1 MIIDQQAP
9 TMKHRT
15 RLETTNDAHILLTA
29 KHSLGILA
37 SLARDVRRYWFEYSK
52 GQEKGGGSVSTKAQK
67 EQGKWAAVREDLGAF
82 ILETSEITG
91 SDRMNIPDWVAAIV
105 ILLSLLEVTTGGII
119 HILQDDK

>member
-1 MIIDQQAP
+1 M
-9 TMKHRT
+9 
-15 RLETTNDAHILLTA
+15 
-29 KHSLGILA
+29 
-37 SLARDVRRYWFEYSK
+37 
-52 GQEKGGGSVSTKAQK
+52 STKAQK

-82 ILETSEITG
+82 TLETSEITA